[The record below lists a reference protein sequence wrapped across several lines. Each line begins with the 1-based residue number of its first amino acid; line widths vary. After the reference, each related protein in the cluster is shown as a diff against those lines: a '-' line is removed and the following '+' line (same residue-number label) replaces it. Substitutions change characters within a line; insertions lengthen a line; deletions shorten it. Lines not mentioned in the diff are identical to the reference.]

1 MGVSFCLRVL
11 ISVYLPDD
19 EWRCRHLLMC
29 VWAVFVASLKQ
40 MSIQVLPVFYLTG
53 LFVFLV
59 LNCVNSLYILDS
71 NPWSDILYSYIFSHS
86 VACCFKLF
94 TEQRLL
100 ILMKPSLAVPSMD
113 YAFGVISKNSFS
125 NPRFKDYFQCFA
137 SK

>member
-71 NPWSDILYSYIFSHS
+71 NPLPDISLASIFSHL
-86 VACCFKLF
+86 VDCLF
-94 TEQRLL
+94 ILL
-100 ILMKPSLAVPSMD
+100 MVSFAAQTLLSLIRPHLFIFALISLA
-113 YAFGVISKNSFS
+113 
-125 NPRFKDYFQCFA
+125 
-137 SK
+137 